1 MQLHSGAEH
10 FGNVIFQYS
19 ELTSKCQ
26 AWQSLEYCWKVDTIF
41 YIRNAHSYTHNVQCN
56 THTVFHVPVLIHFL
70 SFPLDNGG
78 GGDKGPTPILRHLYD
93 LNIHSFVTFPRYNA
107 HV

>member
-26 AWQSLEYCWKVDTIF
+26 AWQSLEYCLKVDTIF
-41 YIRNAHSYTHNVQCN
+41 YIRNAHSYVRTMYNVI
-56 THTVFHVPVLIHFL
+56 HIFHAPVLIYFL
-70 SFPLDNGG
+70 SFPPDYGG
-78 GGDKGPTPILRHLYD
+78 GGDQGPTPVLRHLCD
-93 LNIHSFVTFPRYNA
+93 SNIHVHT
-107 HV
+107 